1 MIILVLSVQHPP
13 PRLVHNAM
21 LESLLFD
28 STAVRR
34 RLIAFCAAIFLL
46 GSLPGCATSQECHD
60 ASTTSEQLRSI
71 YVVRRAQHTGIAIA
85 AADWPNRNWSVLAD
99 FAGSDYLEFGWG
111 EARYY
116 QAETETWWMAVR
128 AAVWPNRSVIHV
140 IGVPSPTADNLYAE
154 DLVEVR
160 LSADGLRQMTEA
172 IEREFTQSTPVATP
186 VSLSAFPKPNHFYSA
201 RRRFF
206 FPRMCNWWVASRLQ
220 EAGCPI
226 APWSVVTA
234 GRIMREARGFAS
246 DTSR

>member
-1 MIILVLSVQHPP
+1 MLDSMPFFDTH
-13 PRLVHNAM
+13 AM
-21 LESLLFD
+21 LMFATLAL
-28 STAVRR
+28 AAAAGRR
-34 RLIAFCAAIFLL
+34 QLMSVISAIFLL
-46 GSLPGCATSQECHD
+46 VSMPGCATNQSCHETD
-60 ASTTSEQLRSI
+60 ARAEEMRSV

-85 AADWPNRNWSVLAD
+85 AADWPNRNWSLLAD

-128 AAVWPNRSVIHV
+128 AALWPNESVIHV
-140 IGVPSPTADNLYAE
+140 IGAPSPTVENLHAE

-160 LSADGLRQMTEA
+160 ISSDGLRQMAEA
-172 IEREFTQSTPVATP
+172 IEREFTQMAPTATP
-186 VSLSAFPKPNHFYSA
+186 VSLRAFPKPNHFYSA

-220 EAGCPI
+220 EASCPI

-234 GRIMREARGFAS
+234 GRIMREARSFAA
-246 DTSR
+246 DAPR